1 MVRVESNMQYGSGSI
16 IRVEC
21 EPTYHRFYSL
31 EPIGDEESGTVLVI
45 SVCANCSKAIEYRTN
60 IKGK

>member
-1 MVRVESNMQYGSGSI
+1 MGRVEHSVVSTA
-16 IRVEC
+16 RVEC

-31 EPIGDEESGTVLVI
+31 EPCGDEETGNILVI
-45 SVCANCSKAIEYRTN
+45 SVCANCSKVSEYRTN